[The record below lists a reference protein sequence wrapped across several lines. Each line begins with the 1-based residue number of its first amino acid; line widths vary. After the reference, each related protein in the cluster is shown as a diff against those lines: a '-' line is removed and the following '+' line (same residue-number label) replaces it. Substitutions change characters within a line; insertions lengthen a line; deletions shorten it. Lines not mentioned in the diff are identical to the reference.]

1 MREENIIV
9 VDRTKDG
16 KLAKKVL
23 EALRVLPDGF
33 LPEFA
38 FQFYSA
44 DYLPKL
50 NTVRIACEKRFD
62 VELPKGAK
70 WKREKLNYFS
80 YKGFN
85 YRLLFWD

>member
-9 VDRTKDG
+9 VDRAG
-16 KLAKKVL
+16 NGELIKKVL

-44 DYLPKL
+44 DYVKDRNLF
-50 NTVRIACEKRFD
+50 RIACPQRFN

-70 WKREKLNYFS
+70 WRNKDNYEIAYKRRRYQ
-80 YKGFN
+80 
-85 YRLLFWD
+85 LLFWD